1 MRIGWHTLVA
11 RGNEATNVDIRAVTT
26 LTLMLLASS
35 ATAQVF
41 KCEDADGNVMFTD
54 RPCAKVSTEVV
65 IASDGLSDKA
75 RNVSVEA
82 RPVRKKRMSAFEVA
96 SEAKAQERKRA
107 CGQDRSSK
115 RCDGSP

>member
-1 MRIGWHTLVA
+1 MHTTIHLKA
-11 RGNEATNVDIRAVTT
+11 AAC
-26 LTLMLLASS
+26 LALMLLASS

-41 KCEDADGNVMFTD
+41 KCEDADGSVTFSD

-82 RPVRKKRMSAFEVA
+82 RPARKKRMSAFEVA

>member
-11 RGNEATNVDIRAVTT
+11 RENEATNVDIRAVTT

-41 KCEDADGNVMFTD
+41 KCEDADGNVAFSD
-54 RPCAKVSTEVV
+54 RPCADVSTEVV
-65 IASDGLSDKA
+65 IASDKA

-82 RPVRKKRMSAFEVA
+82 RPVRKKRMSAFDLA
-96 SEAKAQERKRA
+96 SEAKRQERERA
-107 CGQDRSSK
+107 CKLDRSSNK
-115 RCDGSP
+115 CDGTP